1 MKDGNTTMGSYVG
14 QFGTKVQRLLVLAQA
29 PTAHTIHGLW
39 SLDDIYRDAQTKA
52 HKWQIGLQADMLAWA
67 SIYYLAS
74 LISISILFLKQ
85 AIFFF
90 ASIGIIIEIR
100 INQSESKLE
109 SRQINQNS
117 N

>member
-39 SLDDIYRDAQTKA
+39 SLDDIYMDAQTKA

-85 AIFFF
+85 AIFFC
-90 ASIGIIIEIR
+90 
-100 INQSESKLE
+100 IN
-109 SRQINQNS
+109 RDHN
-117 N
+117 